1 MRHVTVVCYLCA
13 VMSGKQL
20 AWETTHEK
28 TQSCLLYAG
37 EAAIKCHVLSCEV
50 ISVRRVRK

>member
-28 TQSCLLYAG
+28 TQSCFLYAG